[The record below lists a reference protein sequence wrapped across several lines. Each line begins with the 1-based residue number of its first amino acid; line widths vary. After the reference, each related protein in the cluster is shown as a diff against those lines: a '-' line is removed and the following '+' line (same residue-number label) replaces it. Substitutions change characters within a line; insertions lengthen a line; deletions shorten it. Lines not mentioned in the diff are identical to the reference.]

1 MGRMYERVDFGVERR
16 GNSCHRRNFVE
27 LVESVELVKSV
38 ESVKLVESVK
48 SVESVNGNCIGFY
61 KLP

>member
-1 MGRMYERVDFGVERR
+1 MGRMYERMDFGAERR

-27 LVESVELVKSV
+27 SVESVESVKSV
-38 ESVKLVESVK
+38 ESVELVK